1 MKGQMPKN
9 SKEKDK
15 SGRFSQGSVGS
26 LPRNSTAVVYAKL
39 LEKLPSLGP
48 LTIEDYHAF
57 LVRSKVD
64 FQNLYKDKSMSDLKI
79 SDFLIVRKLGSGSF
93 GKVILAQFKR
103 EDTLYAIKV
112 IDKRA
117 VIKGNHF
124 QYVHNEKRVLQS
136 LNFPFVVYLK
146 YFFVDFNFLYFV
158 MPYIPGGDF
167 YDYLQ
172 EHKPLSESLA
182 RFYVSQLVLALEYL
196 HFLELIHRDIK
207 PENIMLDALGYI
219 KLADFGQCTRCSGTD
234 KAWTHTGTPE
244 YMAPEIIKG
253 LGYDFGVD
261 WWALGVMLYEMCAGH
276 RPFRST
282 SANKIYQMI
291 LHMKC
296 EMPDT
301 FSKTL
306 QSVVKMLMTPSP
318 DKRLGSVDK
327 HGATGVKQHPWFKYT
342 DWLKVLN
349 RALPAP
355 FLPTLQTV
363 VVEETD
369 T

>member
-1 MKGQMPKN
+1 M
-9 SKEKDK
+9 
-15 SGRFSQGSVGS
+15 
-26 LPRNSTAVVYAKL
+26 KL
-39 LEKLPSLGP
+39 LDKLPSIGP
-48 LTIEDYHAF
+48 LAIEDYNAF
-57 LVRSKVD
+57 LVRSKID
-64 FQNLYKDKSMSDLKI
+64 FLNLYKDKSV
-79 SDFLIVRKLGSGSF
+79 SDFKITDFLMIKKLGAGSF
-93 GKVILAQFKR
+93 GKVILAQFRR

-172 EHKPLSESLA
+172 EHKPLSESFA
-182 RFYVSQLVLALEYL
+182 RFYMSQLVLALEYL
-196 HFLELIHRDIK
+196 HVLELIHRDVK
-207 PENIMLDALGYI
+207 PENIMLDAFGYI
-219 KLADFGQCTRCSGTD
+219 KLADFGQCTKCSSYG

-261 WWALGVMLYEMCAGH
+261 WWALGVTLYEMCAGR
-276 RPFRST
+276 RPFK
-282 SANKIYQMI
+282 SASSNKLYQAI
-291 LHMKC
+291 LQMKF
-296 EMPDT
+296 EMPDM

-306 QSVVKMLMTPSP
+306 QSLVRLLMAAKPE
-318 DKRLGSVDK
+318 KRLGFSEK
-327 HGATGVKQHPWFKYT
+327 HRGANNVKQHPWFKHT
-342 DWLKVLN
+342 EWLKVLN
-349 RALPAP
+349 RTLPAP
-355 FLPTLQTV
+355 FVPTLQPI
-363 VVEETD
+363 VVEENEI
-369 T
+369 